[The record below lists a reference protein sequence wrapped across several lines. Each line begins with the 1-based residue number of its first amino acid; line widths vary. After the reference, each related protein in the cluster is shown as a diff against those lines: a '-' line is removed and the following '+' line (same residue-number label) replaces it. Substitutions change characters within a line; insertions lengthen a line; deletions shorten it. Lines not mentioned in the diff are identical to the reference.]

1 MGSGS
6 GDRLFGRAVAAVA
19 IGAAVLFMA
28 GGCYQKI
35 TRAEGFGASRIS
47 TEEPDRQQGPV
58 DKLIFG
64 EDKPTKKTM
73 K

>member
-1 MGSGS
+1 MDAVR
-6 GDRLFGRAVAAVA
+6 DRRKAVCVTATVIVA
-19 IGAAVLFMA
+19 GAAC

>member
-1 MGSGS
+1 MHRQKLSTW
-6 GDRLFGRAVAAVA
+6 RAALGVGVACAVCG
-19 IGAAVLFMA
+19 GAST
-28 GGCYQKI
+28 GCYQKV

-47 TEEPDRQQGPV
+47 TEEPDRQPGAI

-64 EDKPTKKTM
+64 QDKPSKKTV

>member
-1 MGSGS
+1 VWWGVV
-6 GDRLFGRAVAAVA
+6 LAAASLVVCA
-19 IGAAVLFMA
+19 P
-28 GGCYQKI
+28 GCYQKV

-64 EDKPTKKTM
+64 EDKPTKKTA